1 MIQALEEV
9 LQRLAYRNNS
19 MLEKATNGNFI
30 SYNVKDEQNELIN
43 LQQEILEILWNK
55 QHPKENSKNNEIEQD
70 R

>member
-1 MIQALEEV
+1 
-9 LQRLAYRNNS
+9 